1 MATKLMGDAGLLDQ
15 PLGQLICCAAMID
28 DVASLVLL
36 AMISSASGTDTSTS
50 AESDAGNNDDSEN
63 SSGDSSSSSSKQD
76 DDVVLWGPTEG
87 VWAVCI
93 PLLASLLFLGASLL
107 LAQHMPSMMRALSRA
122 TAAPP
127 PPLASTH
134 LTAPS
139 NSLAA
144 SASNLTETATPPATS
159 STNTIAVSRT
169 TNAAPRA
176 LNPDDEVGQSD
187 EAPTTALWHKPR
199 SEPSNEL
206 SNEAFK
212 RSFKRAP
219 ARRPSALSAGVWVR
233 SSADGGRPSV
243 PHDAAARVLHGGGK
257 CETFD
262 VVVCWQTKCAR
273 SSMVMGILVLVHV
286 MKFP

>member
-206 SNEAFK
+206 SNEASNEPPLADRVLLALVFGCAAALTAGAQVC
-212 RSFKRAP
+212 RTTPLLGCFMAGVS
-219 ARRPSALSAGVWVR
+219 ARLLTSSCVGRPSAH
-233 SSADGGRPSV
+233 V
-243 PHDAAARVLHGGGK
+243 PA
-257 CETFD
+257 
-262 VVVCWQTKCAR
+262 W
-273 SSMVMGILVLVHV
+273 
-286 MKFP
+286 